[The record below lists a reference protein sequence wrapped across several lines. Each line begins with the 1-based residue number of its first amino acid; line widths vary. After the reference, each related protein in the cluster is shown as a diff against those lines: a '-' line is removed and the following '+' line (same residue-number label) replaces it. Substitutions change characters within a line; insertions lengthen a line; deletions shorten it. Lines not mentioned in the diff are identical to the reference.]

1 MTTKSCFACL
11 AFFLWLAPAMLSP
24 AAAATERFDEI
35 EHYFFSNVVSD
46 VATLIA
52 RIAGA

>member
-1 MTTKSCFACL
+1 MTTKSYLACL
-11 AFFLWLAPAMLSP
+11 ALFLWLAPTTLTP

-35 EHYFFSNVVSD
+35 EHYLFSSVVSD

-52 RIAGA
+52 RIVGA